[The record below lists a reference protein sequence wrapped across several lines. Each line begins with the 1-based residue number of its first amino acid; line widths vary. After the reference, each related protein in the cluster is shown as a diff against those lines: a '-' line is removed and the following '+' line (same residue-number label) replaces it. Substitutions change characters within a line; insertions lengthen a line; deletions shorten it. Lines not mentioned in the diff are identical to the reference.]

1 MGILTE
7 DVKRLVLE
15 QRLAYID
22 TVCPEGLVNS
32 PLVDCSLEALE
43 FHISDLLKAP
53 AGTGGVTSHL
63 HIAAAADGLPVGC
76 PAQPHRSLPVTHR

>member
-53 AGTGGVTSHL
+53 A
-63 HIAAAADGLPVGC
+63 
-76 PAQPHRSLPVTHR
+76 